1 MRKLRRLGLIV
12 MVVALV
18 ASACGDDDAQPT
30 STPAPQIVTVT
41 SIVTVTETS
50 IVEVEVEVPG
60 ETVTV
65 TSIVEVTAAPPPTAA
80 PMEPATVDVATFSEA
95 LNYWC
100 FYTAL
105 DQGFFDEQA
114 IVVPDPVVF
123 RSDAEIGAALFS
135 GSVDIALGG
144 ATLLVPV
151 EQGLVEGLTIIASV
165 GNLMFAIIAP
175 AEIASFDELRG
186 KTFIVQPEGA
196 SAALYTEKILELALG
211 TGEYT
216 LLHVGGGTPARVAA
230 LEAGLGDATV
240 TNVPAS
246 ERIEA
251 EGTYRIIVRTERAS
265 ENQHETGGAYA
276 MREWL
281 DANPDIVNRFMKAW
295 VAGCDFI
302 ADPANRGE
310 VELDLRGR
318 FGMEPSIA
326 AIVYDEYTDPVY
338 RNGEARINRG
348 NFQNLVDIM
357 IEGGILDGSLDLD
370 SVIDDSFV
378 DNASQ

>member
-1 MRKLRRLGLIV
+1 MRKLRRLGILVMVV

-18 ASACGDDDAQPT
+18 ASACSDDST
-30 STPAPQIVTVT
+30 SATPAPQVATVT
-41 SIVTVTETS
+41 SIFTVTETS
-50 IVEVEVEVPG
+50 IVEVEVPG

-65 TSIVEVTAAPPPTAA
+65 TSIVEVTAAPPATSA
-80 PMEPATVDVATFSEA
+80 PLEPATVNVATFSEA

-100 FYTAL
+100 FYAAL
-105 DQGFFDEQA
+105 DHGFFDEQA
-114 IVVPDPVVF
+114 IVIPDPIVF
-123 RSDAEIGAALFS
+123 RSDAEIGAAIFS

-151 EQGLVEGLTIIASV
+151 EQGLVDGLTIIASV
-165 GNLMFAIIAP
+165 GNLMFSIIAP
-175 AEIASFDELRG
+175 AETASFEDLRG

-211 TGEYT
+211 EGNFE

-240 TNVPAS
+240 TNVPSS
-246 ERIEA
+246 EKIEA

-281 DANPDIVNRFMKAW
+281 DANPDVANRFMKAW
-295 VAGCDFI
+295 VAGCNFI

-310 VELDLRGR
+310 VELDLRSR
-318 FGMEPSIA
+318 FGMEPNIA

-338 RNGEARINRG
+338 RNGEARIDRA

-357 IEGGILDGSLDLD
+357 IDGGILDGSLDLD

-378 DNASQ
+378 DAAE